1 MHGRF
6 LLNKSFFCGL
16 KILKRT
22 GLPVS
27 TTLFLSK
34 KGEVSGKDIQIFFAI
49 RPMILFA
56 VPGSIVCSCVMI
68 FIPNNLPIMATGR
81 AMYPPKDKM
90 TTGFS
95 LLKILYDFIKPLIT
109 LKNCTKIL
117 SDKTQVSRPVS
128 RCRKR
133 IFRAVTSWY
142 SKLSPFSLLL
152 TYFLPT
158 NAID

>member
-34 KGEVSGKDIQIFFAI
+34 KDEVSGKEIQIFSAI

-56 VPGSIVCSCVMI
+56 VPGSIVCSWVTI
-68 FIPNNLPIMATGR
+68 FIPIILPIMATGR
-81 AMYPPKDKM
+81 AMYPPKDKIIS
-90 TTGFS
+90 GFS
-95 LLKILYDFIKPLIT
+95 LLKILYDFISPLMT
-109 LKNCTKIL
+109 LNICINTLNDKI
-117 SDKTQVSRPVS
+117 
-128 RCRKR
+128 
-133 IFRAVTSWY
+133 
-142 SKLSPFSLLL
+142 
-152 TYFLPT
+152 
-158 NAID
+158 